1 MNISSQKPNQAADN
15 EYETY
20 SFIGRSFKF
29 QLQELDKLIEI
40 TKNGKNTQIE
50 TDQENLI
57 AMAPMK
63 AMRGKLKCSISKSN
77 SYWILKLIKPEFE

>member
-29 QLQELDKLIEI
+29 QLQELDKFRNKI
-40 TKNGKNTQIE
+40 
-50 TDQENLI
+50 NL
-57 AMAPMK
+57 
-63 AMRGKLKCSISKSN
+63 KS
-77 SYWILKLIKPEFE
+77 